1 MERLVIWRGVE
12 EWLAEAAYVRIE
24 DGRLSA
30 HGTQLG
36 AEPDPYRLDYSLR
49 TGPDFV
55 TETLEL
61 SVAARR
67 RAAAAAPGARPGRQL
82 DGRRQA
88 ACRTWTG
95 ALDCDLAFSPLTN
108 AMPILRHGLRE
119 PGAEPRDFAM
129 AWVAV
134 PGLEIHRSPQRY
146 EPMDERHVRFVSL
159 DSAFTAELEL
169 DDDGLVVRYPRTR
182 RARAR
187 SILSPREARTT

>member
-1 MERLVIWRGVE
+1 VERLLIWRGLE
-12 EWLAEAAYVRIE
+12 EWLAEAAYIRIE

-55 TETLEL
+55 TEALEL
-61 SVAARR
+61 SVLRGGALRRLLLARGPDGGWT
-67 RAAAAAPGARPGRQL
+67 ADDRPL
-82 DGRRQA
+82 PELE
-88 ACRTWTG
+88 G

-108 AMPILRHGLRE
+108 AMPMLRHGLRE
-119 PGAEPRDFAM
+119 AGAEPRDFAM

-146 EPMDERHVRFVSL
+146 EPMDEQHVRFVSL
-159 DSAFTAELEL
+159 DSSFTAELEL
-169 DDDGLVVRYPRTR
+169 DDDGLVVRYPRLAER
-182 RARAR
+182 V
-187 SILSPREARTT
+187 

>member
-1 MERLVIWRGVE
+1 MERLVIWRGLE

-55 TETLEL
+55 TESLEL
-61 SVAARR
+61 SRAARR
-67 RAAAAAPGARPGRQL
+67 RAAGGCCWRATRTATGPPTTGRL
-82 DGRRQA
+82 PELE
-88 ACRTWTG
+88 G
-95 ALDCDLAFSPLTN
+95 ALDCDLGLLAAHERDADAS
-108 AMPILRHGLRE
+108 HGLRE

-134 PGLEIHRSPQRY
+134 PGPRDPPLRRSATSRWT
-146 EPMDERHVRFVSL
+146 S
-159 DSAFTAELEL
+159 STCA
-169 DDDGLVVRYPRTR
+169 
-182 RARAR
+182 
-187 SILSPREARTT
+187 S